1 MRRTL
6 LRFIV
11 LSMATVC
18 LLQPAAGYQAPETSS
33 TTTLPF
39 PGGLT
44 ATVTLN
50 KTQAGGVAWSAP
62 AGTVGFNSFG
72 GATSAMLSPANLPV
86 TTPAQSLFL
95 MPANCNLTAGT
106 TIICANQGTVT
117 VSFNREVTNPVLQ
130 LSGLGANQ
138 SGAPTNGSTFNS
150 ILDVQSFVGTGSL
163 PTVTLLSDNSTF
175 AASGSRIGNPVAS
188 DSSCVSGSNLAQCGS
203 VRINGTFSSITFDV
217 KFAIRSTS
225 AVTAWNAISPGDGF
239 NLTISVDEDFGDAPA
254 ALQGA
259 TVASHIL
266 GPLHLGASVTAD
278 NTTTRNGGALSTSPV
293 ANPSATGDTDDGVTL
308 PAGDFV
314 RGSTVQIPVTVTGT
328 GGRLQGWIDWGRD
341 NIFATTGDRIA
352 SNAIDGGAGDSDGTA
367 NGIITLSV
375 PVPTGALPGTSF
387 ARFRLSTTDGLGPTE
402 LAPDGEV
409 EDYQITIVSP
419 VADLA
424 ITKTNGVTAVSARGD
439 HELHPAG
446 HEQRALAGHR
456 RDPFRSGGRRPD
468 QDRRGLFLDGRAMRH
483 GADGRADR
491 GRQLH
496 AARPGLGPVL

>member
-1 MRRTL
+1 MQIANAIRICVKGAADAPGVFLRPEPYKDSRARRSTRRTL

-11 LSMATVC
+11 LSIATVG

-72 GATSAMLSPANLPV
+72 GATSAMLSPANFPV

-117 VSFNREVTNPVLQ
+117 VSFNREVTNPVLH

-163 PTVTLLSDNSTF
+163 PTVTMLSGNSTF

-203 VRINGTFSSITFDV
+203 VRINGT
-217 KFAIRSTS
+217 
-225 AVTAWNAISPGDGF
+225 
-239 NLTISVDEDFGDAPA
+239 L
-254 ALQGA
+254 
-259 TVASHIL
+259 
-266 GPLHLGASVTAD
+266 LHY
-278 NTTTRNGGALSTSPV
+278 
-293 ANPSATGDTDDGVTL
+293 
-308 PAGDFV
+308 V
-314 RGSTVQIPVTVTGT
+314 RRKV
-328 GGRLQGWIDWGRD
+328 
-341 NIFATTGDRIA
+341 
-352 SNAIDGGAGDSDGTA
+352 
-367 NGIITLSV
+367 
-375 PVPTGALPGTSF
+375 
-387 ARFRLSTTDGLGPTE
+387 
-402 LAPDGEV
+402 
-409 EDYQITIVSP
+409 
-419 VADLA
+419 
-424 ITKTNGVTAVSARGD
+424 
-439 HELHPAG
+439 
-446 HEQRALAGHR
+446 
-456 RDPFRSGGRRPD
+456 
-468 QDRRGLFLDGRAMRH
+468 RH
-483 GADGRADR
+483 S
-491 GRQLH
+491 
-496 AARPGLGPVL
+496 